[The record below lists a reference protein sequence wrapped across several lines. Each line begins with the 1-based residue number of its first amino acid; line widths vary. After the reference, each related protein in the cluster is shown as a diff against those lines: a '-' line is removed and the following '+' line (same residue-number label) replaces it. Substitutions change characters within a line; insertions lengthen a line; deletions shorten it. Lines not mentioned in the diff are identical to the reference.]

1 MSRTGVS
8 KSGRGSLLRS
18 SGRGAVRL
26 TLDEGQTRRTVARA
40 FELTPC
46 LPGRPPIGAGGP
58 HGSFVAAVR
67 LFMNVAAHPL
77 VQGWRDDGPT
87 THASI

>member
-26 TLDEGQTRRTVARA
+26 TLDE
-40 FELTPC
+40 TPR
-46 LPGRPPIGAGGP
+46 LPGRPPIGAGGS

-77 VQGWRDDGPT
+77 VQDWRDDEPT